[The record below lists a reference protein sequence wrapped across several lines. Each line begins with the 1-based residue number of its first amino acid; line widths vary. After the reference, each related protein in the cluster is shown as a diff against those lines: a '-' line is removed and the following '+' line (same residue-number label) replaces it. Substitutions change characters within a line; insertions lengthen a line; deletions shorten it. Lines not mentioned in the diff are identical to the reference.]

1 MFVKIPKIIQLLYPS
16 ITWRKK
22 TSSNEIWLTFD
33 DGPDPIATPWILKIL
48 QEKEIKATFFL
59 IGKNMQEFPLLVQQI
74 LNEGHSIG
82 NHSYSHM
89 NGWKNKTK
97 NYINDINKCQDLMP
111 KNLLFRPPY
120 GKITCCQI
128 NKLKKIYNII
138 LWDIMAYDFKKN
150 ITAYQIKKN
159 ILQNINKGSIVVLHN
174 NQKSYKNLKPILS
187 EVIDSIKDSGFK
199 FSSTW

>member
-16 ITWRKK
+16 ITWTKQ
-22 TSSNEIWLTFD
+22 TSANEIWLTFD
-33 DGPDPIATPWILKIL
+33 DGPDPLATPWILKTL

-59 IGKNMQEFPLLVQQI
+59 IGEKMEEFPDLVQQI
-74 LNEGHSIG
+74 IKEGHSIG

-97 NYINDINKCQDLMP
+97 NYINDIKKCQKLMP
-111 KNLLFRPPY
+111 KNFLFRPPY
-120 GKITCCQI
+120 GKITSCQI
-128 NKLKKIYNII
+128 KKLKKTYNII

-150 ITAYQIKKN
+150 IKAYQIKKN
-159 ILQNINKGSIVVLHN
+159 ILQNIKKGSIIVLHN
-174 NQKSYKNLKPILS
+174 NQKSYKNLNPILS

>member
-16 ITWRKK
+16 ITWTKK
-22 TSSNEIWLTFD
+22 TSYNEVWLTFD
-33 DGPDPIATPWILKIL
+33 DGPDPLATPWILKIL
-48 QEKEIKATFFL
+48 KEKEIKATFFL
-59 IGKNMQEFPLLVQQI
+59 IGKKMQEFPDLVQQI
-74 LNEGHSIG
+74 INEGHCIG

-111 KNLLFRPPY
+111 KNFLFRPPY
-120 GKITCCQI
+120 GKITSCQI
-128 NKLKKIYNII
+128 KKLKKIYNVI

-159 ILQNINKGSIVVLHN
+159 ILQNISKGSIIVLHN

>member
-16 ITWRKK
+16 ITWTKQ
-22 TSSNEIWLTFD
+22 TSANEIWLTFD
-33 DGPDPIATPWILKIL
+33 DGPDPLATPWILKTL

-59 IGKNMQEFPLLVQQI
+59 IGEKMEEFPDLVQQI
-74 LNEGHSIG
+74 IKEGHSIG

-97 NYINDINKCQDLMP
+97 NYINDIKKCQKLMP
-111 KNLLFRPPY
+111 KNFLFRPPY
-120 GKITCCQI
+120 GKITSCQI
-128 NKLKKIYNII
+128 KKLKKIYNII

-150 ITAYQIKKN
+150 IKAYQIKKN
-159 ILQNINKGSIVVLHN
+159 ILQNIKKGSIIVLHN
-174 NQKSYKNLKPILS
+174 NQKSYKNLNPILS

>member
-16 ITWRKK
+16 ITWTKQ
-22 TSSNEIWLTFD
+22 TSANEIWLTFD
-33 DGPDPIATPWILKIL
+33 DGPDPLATPWILKTL

-59 IGKNMQEFPLLVQQI
+59 IGEKMEEFPDLVQQI
-74 LNEGHSIG
+74 IKEGHSIG

-97 NYINDINKCQDLMP
+97 NYINDIKKCQELMP
-111 KNLLFRPPY
+111 KNFLFRPPY
-120 GKITCCQI
+120 GKITSCQI
-128 NKLKKIYNII
+128 KKLKKTYNII

-150 ITAYQIKKN
+150 IKAYQIKKN
-159 ILQNINKGSIVVLHN
+159 ILQNIKKGSIIVLHN
-174 NQKSYKNLKPILS
+174 NQKSYKNLNPILS